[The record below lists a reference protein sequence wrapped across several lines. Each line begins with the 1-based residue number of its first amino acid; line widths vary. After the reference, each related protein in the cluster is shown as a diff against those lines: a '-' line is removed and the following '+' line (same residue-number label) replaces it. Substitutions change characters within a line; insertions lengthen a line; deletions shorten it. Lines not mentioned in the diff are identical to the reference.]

1 MANKV
6 KKPVP
11 KSQREISTSLQNP
24 TLESQGTPNSSVL
37 PLPSVQNKVD
47 PAQSTA
53 YRGEQIAV
61 KDDKTK
67 APTVTLQDSDEAVMY
82 YFENVIKPTV
92 YQNGATVKIPVVYGN
107 PERWNSTQKN
117 GYYRDKNGKL
127 MAPLIMYRRV
137 SMDRNYTIGNKLDA
151 NNPINYTYTR
161 DGFNKSS
168 TYSNFDVLNNRK
180 PVEGFKAVVVPDY
193 VTINYDCIIWTYYI
207 EQMNKVVEAVN
218 YAANSYWGDPSRF
231 KFHAR
236 IDSFTNNET
245 LTQGEERLI
254 KTNFSIKLHGYIVP
268 DVPNQKLAATQKVYT
283 KGKLVFSEEIVNNLN
298 NPE

>member
-92 YQNGATVKIPVVYGN
+92 YQNGAIVKIPVVYGN

-298 NPE
+298 NPK

>member
-24 TLESQGTPNSSVL
+24 ALESQGTPNNSVL

>member
-92 YQNGATVKIPVVYGN
+92 YQNGAIVKIPVVYGN

-283 KGKLVFSEEIVNNLN
+283 KGKLVFSEEIVNSLN
-298 NPE
+298 NPK